1 MNKCKLYSIETS
13 PGLGVLVNI
22 LRPDDVDFR
31 LLHSAV
37 RISDKY
43 FEVDTPL
50 RIMMAYE
57 AMLHFMTCEDYEKC
71 RELKLALQVYW
82 ITTGRHKR

>member
-1 MNKCKLYSIETS
+1 MNKHKLYKVETS
-13 PGLGVLVNI
+13 PGFGVLVNI
-22 LRPDDVDFR
+22 LQPDDVDFR

-37 RISDKY
+37 RSSNKY

-57 AMLHFMTCEDYEKC
+57 AMLHFMTCEDYERC
-71 RELKLALQVYW
+71 GDLKLSLQVYW
-82 ITTGRHKR
+82 ITTGRHKN